1 MPAQPTALR
10 LCRPHV
16 SCALAVLLLLLG
28 NLPTAALAAATQD
41 AALAGAAW
49 PAGPDPA
56 SQPLQLAFDY
66 GDAPDPSD
74 GTGPG
79 NYNTRAADNGPSHA
93 IVANLWLG
101 AVGPD
106 GDEGNL
112 QNSTATADDVMAV
125 DDEEM
130 MVAMPAILTVSTGVQ
145 FDARF
150 FNDTG
155 QPATLACWID
165 FNQNGVFTDPGERQ
179 AATVGSAPALQTID
193 LTFSGF
199 APPTFG
205 FTYLRCRLAASASE
219 VDLPT
224 GPAWSGEV
232 EDHLVQVAEPPTAVT
247 LASLS
252 AGTQT
257 AQPQIDELQGRDAGP
272 GRQPSAL
279 LAGVL
284 VCLAWAVRRYT
295 CARRPHRPA

>member
-1 MPAQPTALR
+1 M
-10 LCRPHV
+10 
-16 SCALAVLLLLLG
+16 LLLLLG
-28 NLPTAALAAATQD
+28 NLSASALAATTQD
-41 AALAGAAW
+41 AALARAAW

-56 SQPLQLAFDY
+56 GQPLQFAFDY

-93 IVANLWLG
+93 SVANLWLG

-106 GDEGNL
+106 GDDGNL
-112 QNSTATADDVMAV
+112 QNSTATADDVTAI

-165 FNQNGVFTDPGERQ
+165 FDQNGVFTDPGERQ
-179 AATVGSAPALQTID
+179 AATVSSAAGMQTVE
-193 LTFSGF
+193 LMFSGF

-205 FTYLRCRLAASASE
+205 ITYLRCRIAANASE

-224 GPAWSGEV
+224 GPASSGEV
-232 EDHLVQVAEPPTAVT
+232 EDHLVEVAEPPPGGHAVEP
-247 LASLS
+247 L
-252 AGTQT
+252 
-257 AQPQIDELQGRDAGP
+257 
-272 GRQPSAL
+272 
-279 LAGVL
+279 
-284 VCLAWAVRRYT
+284 RRYAD
-295 CARRPHRPA
+295 CPSGDQRGAGE